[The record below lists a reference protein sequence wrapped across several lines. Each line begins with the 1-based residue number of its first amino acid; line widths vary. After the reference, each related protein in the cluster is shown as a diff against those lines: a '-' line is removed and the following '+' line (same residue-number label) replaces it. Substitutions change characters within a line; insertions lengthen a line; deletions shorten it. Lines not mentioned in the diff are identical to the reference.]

1 MLKILSIGNS
11 FSQDAQ
17 TRFYDLATSAG
28 IELRTT
34 NLYIGGCSL
43 ERHYNN
49 MISETDGTH
58 GLCDYTIQESGRMT
72 GVKTTLK
79 AGLLMD
85 DWDIITLQQVSG
97 YSGISESYNPYIE
110 ELSAYVKKLC
120 SNAKQY
126 IHQTWAYEKNAQH
139 GDFVKYDNNQQKMHD
154 ALVDAYSKAAKCIN
168 AEGIIPCGEIIAKL
182 REHEEFDVEKGG
194 VSLCRDGF
202 HMHLVYG
209 RYANAATW
217 FEYLLGGNIY
227 DAPYLPE
234 STIKDADG
242 KTIWLDGF
250 ENKIGLIKKI
260 VHEYI
265 ADKK

>member
-28 IELRTT
+28 FELRTV

-49 MISETDGTH
+49 MMSETSETH
-58 GLCDYTIQESGRMT
+58 GLCDYTIQENGKMT
-72 GVKTTLK
+72 TVKTTLK

-97 YSGISESYNPYIE
+97 LSGEPETYNPYLE

-120 SNAKQY
+120 PNAKQY
-126 IHQTWAYEKNAQH
+126 IHQTWAYEKGSGH
-139 GDFVKYDNNQQKMHD
+139 GDFPKYDCDQDKMHA
-154 ALVDAYSKAAKCIN
+154 ALVDAYAKAADCIG
-168 AEGIIPCGEIIAKL
+168 AAGIIPCGEIIAEL
-182 REHEEFDVEKGG
+182 RKYDAFDVEKGG
-194 VSLCRDGF
+194 ESLCRDGF
-202 HMHLVYG
+202 HMNLVYG

-217 FEYLLGGNIY
+217 FECLLGGNIY

-234 STIKDADG
+234 STIKDAEG
-242 KTIWLDGF
+242 KTVWLDGF
-250 ENKIGLIKKI
+250 CEKIELIKKV
-260 VHEYI
+260 VHEHF
-265 ADKK
+265 AKQ